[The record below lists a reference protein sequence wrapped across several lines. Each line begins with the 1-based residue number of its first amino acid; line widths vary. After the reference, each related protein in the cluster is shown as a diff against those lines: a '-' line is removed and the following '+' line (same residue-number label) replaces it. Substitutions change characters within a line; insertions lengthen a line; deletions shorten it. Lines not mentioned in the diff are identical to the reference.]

1 MPCQGAVAFIG
12 IAVKADV
19 LEREVLER
27 CEQRCTHTLQV
38 SIAVNNRSRPPSG
51 RRCYWMSVP
60 GSRKLLNRAPGKG
73 QHLVARQSQGRP

>member
-1 MPCQGAVAFIG
+1 MPSPANSRIGRPMPCQGAVAFIG

-38 SIAVNNRSRPPSG
+38 SIAVNNRSRPPS
-51 RRCYWMSVP
+51 RPAM
-60 GSRKLLNRAPGKG
+60 LLDVGAG
-73 QHLVARQSQGRP
+73 QP